1 MVMPDILIGT
11 FQISNQ
17 KEMDL
22 IVKSAIE
29 AGVRGF
35 DTAPSYGTE
44 YFLGSS
50 IATAIAEGW
59 TKRED
64 LFIQDKIDAIQ
75 MYKCKKKGVKSFVL
89 KQIEKLH
96 ITYLDAL
103 LIHWPFSQYINETWN
118 EMLYLKEEGYVRKIG
133 VCNLDERGF
142 KSIFRMNGLNNVDII
157 QNEISPL
164 NTDQY
169 NTAFFRCQNFIIQAY
184 SPFCRMNKIITEDV
198 GLKKIAIE
206 TCSDIGQVILKWHIQ
221 NGIHPI
227 FLSKKPERIK
237 NNLKLDFELSK
248 KQMEYISN
256 MNQDYKIFPISH
268 GCPGY

>member
-1 MVMPDILIGT
+1 MPDILIGT

-17 KEMDL
+17 KEMNL
-22 IVKSAIE
+22 IIKTAIE
-29 AGVRGF
+29 AGVCGF

-44 YFLGSS
+44 SFLGNSISS
-50 IATAIAEGW
+50 AIKEGL

-64 LFIQDKIDAIQ
+64 IFIQDKIDAKQ
-75 MYKCKKKGVKSFVL
+75 MYWCKKKGIKSFVL
-89 KQIEKLH
+89 NQIEKLH
-96 ITYLDAL
+96 ATYLDAL

-118 EMLYLKEEGYVRKIG
+118 EMVLMQEKGYVKTIG
-133 VCNLDERGF
+133 VCNLDKRGF
-142 KSIFRMNGLNNVDII
+142 ESMFKKNGLNNVDIV

-169 NTAFFRCQNFIIQAY
+169 NTDFFRSKNFIIQAY
-184 SPFCRMNKIITEDV
+184 SPFCRMNKMITDDV
-198 GLKKIAIE
+198 GLKQIASKV
-206 TCSDIGQVILKWHIQ
+206 CSDIGQVILKWHIQ

-227 FLSKKPERIK
+227 FMSKKPERIK

-248 KQMEYISN
+248 QQMDYINN